1 VDGFFL
7 DDFSAGKMG
16 TSSDYD
22 LSEDFLDTDFSDD
35 ELDGLSINDNYFEDQ
50 QG

>member
-1 VDGFFL
+1 MKKKEKELRDEYIPAEIV
-7 DDFSAGKMG
+7 
-16 TSSDYD
+16 
-22 LSEDFLDTDFSDD
+22 SDD